1 VICHSSTASVL
12 PSVSVVHGGQPNAIV
27 VSPDNTRVYIA
38 EAGINSV
45 AVLDSTDPLNP
56 KLIGRI
62 PTGWYPTVVA
72 LSSDGKSLYVV
83 NAKGVGE
90 DINPS
95 TNTSIWA
102 GTNQYHGSVFDY
114 LRNDVFDA
122 RSPFDYLNPTYPKP
136 PFRLNQFGGSIGGP
150 IIRNKTFFYLNSK
163 VFVRTWARL

>member
-1 VICHSSTASVL
+1 MLFTAEYGDTAGRQL
-12 PSVSVVHGGQPNAIV
+12 AATSVS
-27 VSPDNTRVYIA
+27 
-38 EAGINSV
+38 
-45 AVLDSTDPLNP
+45 
-56 KLIGRI
+56 
-62 PTGWYPTVVA
+62 
-72 LSSDGKSLYVV
+72 
-83 NAKGVGE
+83 
-90 DINPS
+90 
-95 TNTSIWA
+95 